1 MFNLH
6 IGVQLKVSRFVANSE
21 VALGHLGFGGV
32 EGHLV
37 TGEPTLV
44 ANHSSSVDGGTGKV
58 KVNIAAQ
65 VDILALVG
73 GFDLAALFPVEVK
86 QWVSRQHFWEGDAS
100 TWDPTFLGEGKWDP
114 RWIPLSLFYLIG
126 QKTRL
131 DCGP

>member
-6 IGVQLKVSRFVANSE
+6 IGVQLKVSRFVADSK

-32 EGHLV
+32 KSHLV

-44 ANHSSSVDGGTGKV
+44 ANNSSPVNGGTGKV

-73 GFDLAALFPVEVK
+73 SFDFAALLPVDVK
-86 QWVSRQHFWEGDAS
+86 PPVSRRIYV
-100 TWDPTFLGEGKWDP
+100 TP
-114 RWIPLSLFYLIG
+114 SL
-126 QKTRL
+126 RAV
-131 DCGP
+131 

>member
-1 MFNLH
+1 M
-6 IGVQLKVSRFVANSE
+6 QLKVSCFVANSK

-44 ANHSSSVDGGTGKV
+44 ANNSSSMNGGTGKV

-73 GFDLAALFPVEVK
+73 RFDFAALLPVDVTRS
-86 QWVSRQHFWEGDAS
+86 VS
-100 TWDPTFLGEGKWDP
+100 
-114 RWIPLSLFYLIG
+114 
-126 QKTRL
+126 
-131 DCGP
+131 

>member
-1 MFNLH
+1 M
-6 IGVQLKVSRFVANSE
+6 QLKVSCFVANSE

-44 ANHSSSVDGGTGKV
+44 ANNSSSVNGGTGKV

-73 GFDLAALFPVEVK
+73 SFDFAALFPVGVK
-86 QWVSRQHFWEGDAS
+86 PPVS
-100 TWDPTFLGEGKWDP
+100 
-114 RWIPLSLFYLIG
+114 
-126 QKTRL
+126 
-131 DCGP
+131 